1 MVFLAIT
8 RKGFESYR
16 SLSQGAGALWVGA
29 GVLSDSE
36 LVELRGAGINVSNF
50 DYTIDPQETKV
61 LASAIETIKEHHPGM
76 VVWAE
81 S

>member
-16 SLSQGAGALWVGA
+16 SFSHGTCALWVGA

-36 LVELRGAGINVSNF
+36 LIELRGTGVSVSNF
-50 DYTIDPQETKV
+50 NYTIDPGEAKV